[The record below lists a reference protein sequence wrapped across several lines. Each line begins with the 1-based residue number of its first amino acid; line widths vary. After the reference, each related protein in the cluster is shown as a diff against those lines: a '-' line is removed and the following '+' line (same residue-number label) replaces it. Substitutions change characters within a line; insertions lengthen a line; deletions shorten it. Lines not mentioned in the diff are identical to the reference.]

1 MIDIVME
8 WLGDYSSLNISDQF
22 IFLAVVVFSYSI
34 LQFLLDFF
42 RFLMYY
48 ISGGNHD

>member
-1 MIDIVME
+1 MIDLFVN
-8 WLGDYSSLNISDQF
+8 WLGNTLSVSDDMIF
-22 IFLAVVVFSYSI
+22 IFGVVASLLI

-48 ISGGNHD
+48 ISEVK